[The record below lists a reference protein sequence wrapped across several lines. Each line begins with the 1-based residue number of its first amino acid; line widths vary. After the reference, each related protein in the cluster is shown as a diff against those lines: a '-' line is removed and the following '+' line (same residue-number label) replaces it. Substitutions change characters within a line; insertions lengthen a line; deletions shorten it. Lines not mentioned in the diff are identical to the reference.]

1 MGRQRNRPQ
10 RKGQEN
16 SPEEELDEIDA
27 KNSLDGELRVMIL
40 GYSTALIKRHRNYF
54 KKRSVRNKECN
65 I

>member
-1 MGRQRNRPQ
+1 M
-10 RKGQEN
+10 KDQEN